1 MVKQKLTVS
10 RILALLQK
18 AMQNKVLKM
27 SPARTIQLLI
37 SLYCIF
43 TANAQTDSQKQKAR
57 GFVAFANPENGGR
70 VEVGSV
76 TAETLKSGLTT
87 VFLPV
92 VYIIVL
98 AVGLPVNAMTIWVFV
113 FRTKKKHPAAIYMAN
128 LALSDVLFVIWL
140 PLKISYHFKG
150 NNWVYGEELC
160 KVLVGFFYGNMYCSI
175 LFIACLSVQRY
186 WAVAYP
192 LSQLKKDNHVACV
205 ISLAIWF
212 VVCCSTTPLY
222 LYDQTVSF
230 QSLDIT
236 TCHDVNVIRDVQNPF
251 QDIKYPYVYFI
262 LMFGLMFLVPSLVII
277 LAYIC
282 LIRKLGD
289 SMYDTDIGRKR
300 RKAVILILIV
310 MVTFVVCF
318 VPSNIVL
325 IIHYTLLKYGVA
337 DNGYKL
343 YITVLCL
350 ASLNSCLDPFIY
362 YYVSEDFRDSVR
374 NTLLC
379 RSHRQVERLKVSFN
393 SMKYSKKSNVYS
405 PDNSHTQTSD

>member
-1 MVKQKLTVS
+1 MYTAKL
-10 RILALLQK
+10 LLQ
-18 AMQNKVLKM
+18 V
-27 SPARTIQLLI
+27 TLLLWTHF
-37 SLYCIF
+37 SVAEKDLPE
-43 TANAQTDSQKQKAR
+43 DSYH
-57 GFVAFANPENGGR
+57 AFAFLENPENGGI
-70 VEVGSV
+70 EVSNV

-87 VFLPV
+87 IFLPI

-98 AVGLPVNAMTIWVFV
+98 AVGLPVNAMAIWVFI

-140 PLKISYHFKG
+140 PLKISYHLKG

-175 LFIACLSVQRY
+175 LYIACLSVQRY

-192 LSQLKKDNHVACV
+192 LSQQKKHNHVACA

-222 LYDQTVSF
+222 LYDQTVSL
-230 QSLDIT
+230 QSLNIT
-236 TCHDVNVIRDVQNPF
+236 TCHDLNVIRDVQNPF
-251 QDIKYPYVYFI
+251 QDIKYPYIYFS

-300 RKAVILILIV
+300 RKAVILSLIV

-337 DNGYKL
+337 DNSYKL

-393 SMKYSKKSNVYS
+393 SMKYSKKNNVYS

>member
-1 MVKQKLTVS
+1 MWGPNKLLSKLRLLLSFYSFAVHTNPKDEGRQEVS
-10 RILALLQK
+10 
-18 AMQNKVLKM
+18 N
-27 SPARTIQLLI
+27 
-37 SLYCIF
+37 
-43 TANAQTDSQKQKAR
+43 
-57 GFVAFANPENGGR
+57 
-70 VEVGSV
+70 V

-87 VFLPV
+87 IFLPI

-98 AVGLPVNAMTIWVFV
+98 AVGLPVNAMAIWVFI

-140 PLKISYHFKG
+140 PLKISYHLKG

-175 LFIACLSVQRY
+175 LYIACLSVQRY

-192 LSQLKKDNHVACV
+192 LSQQKKHNHVACA

-222 LYDQTVSF
+222 LYDQTVSL
-230 QSLDIT
+230 QSLNIT
-236 TCHDVNVIRDVQNPF
+236 TCHDLNVIRDVQNPF
-251 QDIKYPYVYFI
+251 QDIKYPYIYFS

-300 RKAVILILIV
+300 RKAVILSLIV

-318 VPSNIVL
+318 QHHVTYPL
-325 IIHYTLLKYGVA
+325 W
-337 DNGYKL
+337 
-343 YITVLCL
+343 YISTLCL
-350 ASLNSCLDPFIY
+350 ASLNSCVDPFIY
-362 YYVSEDFRDSVR
+362 YLISEEFRNHVKNTLICRSVR
-374 NTLLC
+374 T
-379 RSHRQVERLKVSFN
+379 VERMRVSFTPLKH
-393 SMKYSKKSNVYS
+393 SDKSNTDTS
-405 PDNSHTQTSD
+405 GSANTQSSSS